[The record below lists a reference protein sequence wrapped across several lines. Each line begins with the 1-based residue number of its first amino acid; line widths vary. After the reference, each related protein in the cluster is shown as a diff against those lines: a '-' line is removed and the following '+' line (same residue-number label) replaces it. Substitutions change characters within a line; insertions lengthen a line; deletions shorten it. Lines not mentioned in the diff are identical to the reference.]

1 MTTGQNARGSRR
13 AARPASKR
21 DAYLALLAE
30 IPLFESLNK
39 TELQDLLSLA
49 EAKRYGRGQIIFSKG
64 DPGDGLYAIV
74 QGRVGIKTVSRVGK
88 EILLNILEPG
98 EVFGEI
104 ALLDGKERT
113 AGAVALEPSQLLF
126 LGRGRF
132 MPSLLER
139 PQISLR
145 LIEVLCDRLRW
156 TSDIIEDTVFRDVRS
171 RLAKRLLGLMESYG
185 EAGDAGTR
193 INLKMSQE
201 NLGAMLGAT
210 RESINK
216 ELRRWQKGGVLR
228 QDRGFITVL
237 KPERLAEYADIVS

>member
-1 MTTGQNARGSRR
+1 MTTVQHVRGSPKGAKPRSR
-13 AARPASKR
+13 QDS
-21 DAYLALLAE
+21 YLALLAE
-30 IPLFESLNK
+30 IPLFESLSQA
-39 TELQDLLSLA
+39 ELQDLLSLA
-49 EAKRYGRGQIIFSKG
+49 EAKRYGRGQFIFNKG
-64 DPGDGLYAIV
+64 DPGDGLYAIA
-74 QGRVGIKTVSRVGK
+74 QGRVGIKTVSKIGK

-113 AGAVALEPSQLLF
+113 AGAVALEPSELLF

-132 MPSLLER
+132 IPSLLQR

-145 LIEVLCDRLRW
+145 MIEVLCDRLRW

-216 ELRRWQKGGVLR
+216 ELRHWQNAGVLR

-237 KPERLAEYADIVS
+237 EPERLAEYADIVS